1 MASRA
6 LPNLSYLVLGFALIA
21 QFPAQGATAG
31 AIAQPASLGL
41 IAGDTAGSETVLA
54 SDVADLFASS
64 ATLRVVPLAGDA
76 GQGNIKRLLDE
87 PHADIAFVAMDA
99 LAAAR
104 TEDQA
109 GKLAERLQLV
119 ARLGPQEI
127 HIVARQDIESLA
139 GLVGQK
145 VNIGPAGSSTA
156 VTAGILFK
164 MLGTAIEPVA
174 LDGATAIEELKRGA
188 IAATLVVGAKPVPL
202 IAGIAPGY
210 GLHLLPID
218 FGASLE
224 EAYLPTNLG
233 HDDYPNLIAPS
244 ASLPTLA
251 TGMALLTAKAK
262 NDPGSKARMASFVDT
277 LFSRLGELQTEDH
290 HPKWREINLAA
301 HVPGLTRTAA
311 AEAWLAAHR
320 ADTVKPVAVSGK
332 IEAGA
337 SEPPPINPDHKE
349 ALFKAFIEWQRA
361 KN

>member
-6 LPNLSYLVLGFALIA
+6 LQILSLLVLGLASIA
-21 QFPAQGATAG
+21 QFPAQAATAG
-31 AIAQPASLGL
+31 AIARPVSLGL
-41 IAGDTAGSETVLA
+41 VAGDAAGSETVLA

-64 ATLRVVPLAGDA
+64 ATLRVVPLVGDA
-76 GQGNIKRLLDE
+76 GQNNIKRLLDE
-87 PHADIAFVAMDA
+87 AHADIAFVAMDA

-104 TEDQA
+104 AEDQT

-127 HIVARQDIESLA
+127 HIVARQDIESPA

-145 VNIGPAGSSTA
+145 VNIGPTGSSAA
-156 VTAGILFK
+156 VTAKILFK
-164 MLGTAIEPVA
+164 LLGIAIEPVA
-174 LDGATAIEELKRGA
+174 LEGAAAIEELKRGT

-202 IAGIAPGY
+202 IADIAPGY

-218 FGASLE
+218 FGASLAE
-224 EAYLPTNLG
+224 TYLPTSLR

-251 TGMALLTAKAK
+251 TGMALLAAKAK
-262 NDPGSKARMASFVDT
+262 NDPGSRARLASFVDT

-301 HVPGLTRTAA
+301 QLPGLTRTAA
-311 AEAWLAAHR
+311 AEAWFAAHR
-320 ADTVKPVAVSGK
+320 ADTVKPVAVSRK

-337 SEPPPINPDHKE
+337 GEPPPINSDHKE

>member
-6 LPNLSYLVLGFALIA
+6 LQNLSHVALGLALITQFLA
-21 QFPAQGATAG
+21 QPATAG
-31 AIAQPASLGL
+31 AIAQPAPLGL
-41 IAGDTAGSETVLA
+41 IAGDATGSEAVLA
-54 SDVADLFASS
+54 SDMADLFASS
-64 ATLRVVPLAGDA
+64 ATLRVVPLDGDA
-76 GQGNIKRLLDE
+76 GRGNIKRLLDE

-104 TEDQA
+104 AEDRA
-109 GKLAERLQLV
+109 GKLADRLQLV
-119 ARLGPQEI
+119 AQLGPQEV

-139 GLVGQK
+139 GLTGQK
-145 VNIGPAGSSTA
+145 VNFGPAGSSTA
-156 VTAGILFK
+156 ITAELLFK
-164 MLGTAIEPVA
+164 TLGIAIEPMA

-188 IAATLVVGAKPVPL
+188 IAATVVVGAKPVPL

-224 EAYLPTNLG
+224 EAYLPTSFG

-244 ASLPTLA
+244 ASLATLA
-251 TGMALLTAKAK
+251 TGMALLTANAK
-262 NDPGSKARMASFVDT
+262 NDPGSKARIASFVDT

-301 HVPGLTRTAA
+301 HVPGLTRTAE

-320 ADTVKPVAVSGK
+320 ADAGKPVAVKK

-337 SEPPPINPDHKE
+337 SAPLPINPDPKE
-349 ALFKAFIEWQRA
+349 ALFKAFIEWQRVK